1 MAYLLQVDFKHEGP
15 YGDEMAKAFSEL
27 AKSINE
33 EPGFLWKIWTENQQT
48 NEAGG
53 IYIFEK
59 KEDAEKYVDK
69 HTKRLSG
76 FGITN
81 ANMKIFD
88 INERLS
94 QITQSPLK

>member
-1 MAYLLQVDFKHEGP
+1 MENLDR
-15 YGDEMAKAFSEL
+15 
-27 AKSINE
+27 
-33 EPGFLWKIWTENQQT
+33 NQQT

-59 KEDAEKYVDK
+59 KEDAEKYLDK
-69 HTKRLSG
+69 HTKRLTG

-81 ANMKIFD
+81 ANMKIFA

-94 QITQSPLK
+94 QLPNHH